1 MPDHWV
7 RAARAAD
14 IAEDTVTGVLLD
26 GEDVA
31 LYNLGGRYHATENI
45 CTHAMARLSDGY
57 LDGDTIECPL
67 HGGRFDIRTGS
78 ALTPPACA
86 AIKVFPVRLDG
97 DDILV
102 DLGEED

>member
-1 MPDHWV
+1 MPGHWIK
-7 RAARAAD
+7 AATAATL
-14 IAEDTVTGVLLD
+14 AEDSVTGVLLE

-31 LYNLGGRYHATENI
+31 IYNLGGAYHATENI

-57 LDGDTIECPL
+57 LDGDIIECPL
-67 HGGRFDIRTGS
+67 HGGRFDVRTGA

-86 AIKVFPVRLDG
+86 AVRVFPVRRDG

-102 DLGEED
+102 DLGED